1 MGLQVVPRFD
11 LRVGEGAKS
20 LQDRGKCW
28 GKIRREVALGVL
40 SGAQGSKL
48 KLCATAWG
56 RRVRLTSE
64 SVAGE
69 AAGALGAPPERS
81 ERAAGQ
87 QMRSGEASS
96 WRPAA

>member
-1 MGLQVVPRFD
+1 M
-11 LRVGEGAKS
+11 GEGAKS
-20 LQDRGKCW
+20 LQDRGKGW

-40 SGAQGSKL
+40 SDAQGSKL
-48 KLCATAWG
+48 KLCAMAWG

-69 AAGALGAPPERS
+69 AASALGAPPERP

-96 WRPAA
+96 RRPEA